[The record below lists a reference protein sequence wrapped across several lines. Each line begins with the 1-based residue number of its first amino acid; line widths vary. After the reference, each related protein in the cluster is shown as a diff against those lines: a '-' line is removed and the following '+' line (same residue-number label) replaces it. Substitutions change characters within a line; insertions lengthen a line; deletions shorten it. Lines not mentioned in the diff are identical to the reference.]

1 MKTTFEGT
9 MQPLDTT
16 IPDPALIVLIGVAG
30 SGKSAWAS
38 TWPST
43 QVLELDAF
51 RAMVSDCFS
60 VKFSVL
66 N

>member
-9 MQPLDTT
+9 MQSLDTT
-16 IPDPALIVLIGVAG
+16 IPDPALIVLIGAAG
-30 SGKSAWAS
+30 SGKSTWAS

-43 QVLELDAF
+43 QVLELDQF
-51 RAMVSDCFS
+51 RAMVSDEFS